1 MSGRATWA
9 PSARLR
15 PATGGAYAHSRSWDR
30 VGNEQAA
37 FDAGRRQPVLH
48 NRRIDQ
54 QSLEVAVAAE
64 NPGIALE
71 SQDQAGVIAD
81 RVIRLGVMDQ
91 QQCAV
96 GFRRA
101 VQQVWQFSVE
111 PG

>member
-1 MSGRATWA
+1 MSSRATWA

-15 PATGGAYAHSRSWDR
+15 PATGGACAHRRTWDR

-64 NPGIALE
+64 NPGIALK
-71 SQDQAGVIAD
+71 SQEQAGSIAD
-81 RVIRLGVMDQ
+81 RVIRLGVLDQ
-91 QQCAV
+91 KQCAV
-96 GFRRA
+96 GLRGA
-101 VQQVWQFSVE
+101 
-111 PG
+111 